1 MGGYRKGDLGMVKSA
16 PAGISGSASFNL
28 CANCPS
34 SRLVCGYSGTH
45 LQPADAAK
53 LPPAQTLIAPASAA
67 STLLPLVFS
76 LFVIPDK
83 LACQRSILWPKR
95 RII

>member
-1 MGGYRKGDLGMVKSA
+1 MVKSA

-53 LPPAQTLIAPASAA
+53 LPPVQALIAPASAA

-76 LFVIPDK
+76 LFVVPDK
-83 LACQRSILWPKR
+83 PTPVNALFCGPSAGLFKLHFSN
-95 RII
+95 